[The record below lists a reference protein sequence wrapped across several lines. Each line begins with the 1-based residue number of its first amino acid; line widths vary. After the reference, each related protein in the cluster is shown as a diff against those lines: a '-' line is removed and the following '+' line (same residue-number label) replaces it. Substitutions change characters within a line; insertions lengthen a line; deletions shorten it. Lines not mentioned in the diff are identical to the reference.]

1 MIIIVTVTATAT
13 ETMTTM
19 TTHQDV
25 MSFNK
30 CGMHTLSQYAYLH
43 EGNDQPK
50 CMRIDEYIEQKHNLT
65 CQNIFCLKG
74 HELVCANGKK
84 NKPHFRHKH
93 AGDMDTNPMTE
104 WHIEWQSNFP
114 VTEVD
119 FTKKCSRQ
127 IKNRRTDI
135 LLNDTH
141 VIEIQHSKITKE
153 EVNNRTNDYNLHN
166 KTIIWVIDGNGD
178 ILVNELPKSGRVY
191 LEFTTNLWKFE
202 SFMDYDFI
210 YIDIGCEIY
219 KIYPKLIKSNMID
232 VHSPVG
238 KHYFIDCLLNN
249 TELFT
254 DTCPMQ
260 CKLFIKQQGAGN
272 GKTYG
277 IIKMLESDEFA
288 HYKYFIYVSKQHSA
302 VHVIYKEFQQ
312 QIENGNLSHIKLD
325 GESKFVNKK
334 HIIQFYNLKT
344 NKICQMIIG
353 TVDSLMYSIGNKNH
367 TEIDKFEGLVNSIID
382 DHIETTT
389 QCGRINY
396 GGIKPKLFKET
407 ILIGD
412 EEQDLKI
419 SYAKA
424 IIQIMRNRYIDVYIV
439 GDKLQSISYEVN
451 AFTYLLENEF
461 PYVDKITYEFT
472 NVCRRFNHPKLIHF
486 VNKMIP
492 FEKYGLPEIEL
503 VSQTTEAC
511 LKNPLTIFAGKA
523 IYTMTSGD
531 VINVEVDAIMKHYE
545 REVFELG
552 RLPED
557 FLIVTPF
564 TRSNP
569 LVDALQL
576 AIDIYWKTRGNC
588 GDEFKRYAVF
598 HKSEDGSSINLNESE
613 KATRMVSIHSSKGDG
628 RKVVFVIGLNESGL
642 CKFGGKS
649 DSLIY
654 DSLFHV
660 AVTRMKEKLYIRC
673 EGDDDISVKMQKYLQ
688 ETDLGEHTN
697 IKPNISIYNDIKL
710 KTVKDNC
717 KTTDNLRLFKVSLF
731 DLMDLQILC
740 SGDDTDDKK
749 LIDTSHHDVRFA
761 SMRCNLLLQIIKKE
775 EEKKKEFDGNS
786 DPTIKKQIKA
796 TFHCIIETKIT
807 EVSNWRYFNVLLSK
821 NTGEPKTHFIP
832 ILKMIN
838 HGRDYVKY
846 YNIIVDFA
854 NDILVKLQSVV
865 DGNNVHNFCPLECI
879 ILHYMLEAV
888 VRGKYTGCNISDL
901 YNIVDIYS
909 KSFIQNSSR
918 NEHCHCICN
927 KCFTD
932 SEDTTPSTC
941 KINNSLESYICVHF
955 EKMNKVSSN
964 YLQFCASYPNIS
976 WLLDCH
982 VYFNGETSDFKLHHR
997 YDLIGYDSDCII
1009 IAYIKPQFNSL
1020 NYNQILLDSVFD
1032 AYLFKHMQR
1041 NYGDDIS
1048 HNYKKFYGKKIRCVV
1063 FTADLEEPYYI
1074 NITDE
1079 LLERNETVI
1088 RSIIKESVLK
1098 TYLFESKKIYNF
1110 YKYWRKNCLPEIT
1123 GPLEIIDYIVQKFK
1137 KEKEEKE
1144 KAMSFPDYIM
1154 EFFNNIKFKIENCSN
1169 KQQQIKILREYDN
1182 EEKFVGYLDE
1192 RLTDSINRYFGTYVC
1207 DTSDEVCED
1216 TGFQSD

>member
-1 MIIIVTVTATAT
+1 
-13 ETMTTM
+13 MTTPNSQI
-19 TTHQDV
+19 TL
-25 MSFNK
+25 SFNK
-30 CGMHTLSQYAYLH
+30 CGLHTSSQYAYLC
-43 EGNDQPK
+43 EGNERPK
-50 CMRIDEYIEQKHNLT
+50 SIRIDEYIEQKHNLT

-84 NKPHFRHKH
+84 NKPHFRHKN
-93 AGDMDTNPMTE
+93 AGDMDTNPMSE
-104 WHIEWQSNFP
+104 WHIEWQGNFP
-114 VTEVD
+114 VTEIEFVKNCD
-119 FTKKCSRQ
+119 QQ

-135 LLNDTH
+135 LLNETH

-153 EVNNRTNDYNLHN
+153 EVNNRKNDYNLHN
-166 KTIIWVIDGNGD
+166 KTIIWVIDGNEG

-238 KHYFIDCLLNN
+238 KSHFIDCLLNN
-249 TELFT
+249 VELFT
-254 DTCPMQ
+254 DAHPLQ

-272 GKTYG
+272 GKTHG

-288 HYKYFIYVSKQHSA
+288 HYKYFIFVSKQHSA

-344 NKICQMIIG
+344 SKICQMIIG
-353 TVDSLMYSIGNKNH
+353 TVDSFMYSIGNKNH

-439 GDKLQSISYEVN
+439 GDKLQSINYEVN

-461 PYVDKITYEFT
+461 PYIDKITYEFT

-486 VNKMIP
+486 VNSMIP

-503 VSQTTEAC
+503 VSQTVDAC
-511 LKNPLTIFAGKA
+511 LNTPLTIFAGNK
-523 IYTMTSGD
+523 IYPTTSGN
-531 VINVEVDAIMKHYE
+531 VINAEVDAIMKHYE
-545 REVFELG
+545 REVLELG

-576 AIDIYWKTRGNC
+576 AIDIYWKNRDVHD
-588 GDEFKRYAVF
+588 DEYKRYAVF

-697 IKPNISIYNDIKL
+697 IKPNIQIYDDIKL
-710 KTVKDNC
+710 KNVKDNVKDNC
-717 KTTDNLRLFKVSLF
+717 KTTDNFQLFKVSLF

-740 SGDDTDDKK
+740 SGDDTDDKQ

-761 SMRCNLLLQIIKKE
+761 SMRCNLLLQIVKKE
-775 EEKKKEFDGNS
+775 EEKKREFDGNS

-796 TFHCIIETKIT
+796 IFHCIIETGIN
-807 EVSNWRYFNVLLSK
+807 EVSNWKDFNVLLSK
-821 NTGEPKTHFIP
+821 NTDEPKKGETKSHYIP
-832 ILKMIN
+832 ILKMMN
-838 HGRDYVKY
+838 NGRDYVKY
-846 YNIIVDFA
+846 YNIIVAFA
-854 NDILVKLQSVV
+854 KDILVKLKSVV
-865 DGNNVHNFCPLECI
+865 DGNNVHNFCPIECI
-879 ILHYMLEAV
+879 VLHYMIESV
-888 VRGKYTGCNISDL
+888 VQGKYTGFNISEL

-909 KSFIQNSSR
+909 KSFIQNSFR
-918 NEHCHCICN
+918 GEHCHCICN
-927 KCFTD
+927 KCFT
-932 SEDTTPSTC
+932 SGEWATPSTC

-955 EKMNKVSSN
+955 EKMNKFSSN

-976 WLLDCH
+976 WQLNCS

-1020 NYNQILLDSVFD
+1020 NYNQILMDSVFD
-1032 AYLFKHMQR
+1032 AFLFKHVQR
-1041 NYGDDIS
+1041 NYGDEIS
-1048 HNYKKFYGKKIRCVV
+1048 HNYKKFSGKKIRCVV
-1063 FTADLEEPYYI
+1063 FTTDLEEPYYI

-1079 LLERNETVI
+1079 LLEQNETVI
-1088 RSIIKESVLK
+1088 RSIIKESVLTK
-1098 TYLFESKKIYNF
+1098 YLLDSKMIYNF
-1110 YKYWRKNCLPEIT
+1110 YKYWRKKCLPEIT

-1144 KAMSFPDYIM
+1144 KNRSFPDYIL
-1154 EFFNNIKFKIENCSN
+1154 EFFNNIKFKIESCRN
-1169 KQQQIKILREYDN
+1169 KQEQTRILREYDKK
-1182 EEKFVGYLDE
+1182 EKFIEHLDQ
-1192 RLTDSINRYFGTYVC
+1192 RLSESVNRYFGTHV
-1207 DTSDEVCED
+1207 SDLSEDDICED